1 MPGPP
6 QARLIDMHVGP
17 ACTVTGPMPI
27 IPPCATTVIVGKKPA
42 ARMGDMCVG
51 VMLSPVGAPIPAPPH
66 PIVKGSMSVLIQ
78 KQPAARI
85 GDLCA
90 MGGTIILGEPTVLT
104 GG

>member
-6 QARLIDMHVGP
+6 QARILDLHAGP

-27 IPPCATTVIVGKKPA
+27 VTPCAMTVLVGKLPA
-42 ARMGDMCVG
+42 ARVTDLCVG
-51 VMLSPVGAPIPAPPH
+51 MMLSPVGVPIPTPPH
-66 PIVKGSMSVLIQ
+66 PIVKGSMTVLIQ
-78 KQPAARI
+78 KLPAARI

-90 MGGTIILGEPTVLT
+90 MGGSIIKGEFTVLT